1 MKISD
6 TDDGFQQAL
15 RRAQIEEV
23 GMIPEG
29 VEFREDTSLRK
40 QFIRGLTMEVL
51 DNVLDSS
58 VLETK
63 KSGEKEK
70 KGGEEVRG

>member
-1 MKISD
+1 M
-6 TDDGFQQAL
+6 

-29 VEFREDTSLRK
+29 VALGEDMSLRK
-40 QFIRGLTMEVL
+40 QLLIGSTMELL
-51 DNVLDSS
+51 DNGLDSS

-63 KSGEKEK
+63 KSEEKEK
-70 KGGEEVRG
+70 GGGEEVRV